1 MQHQQTEARPEQAT
15 LLTVLAANLDLAVQ
29 DGMTEAQA
37 DLALQQAAQ
46 AARHLIEASNQW
58 AHPSCPDPAACTP
71 CSGKHKRERA

>member
-37 DLALQQAAQ
+37 DLALRQAAQ
-46 AARHLIEASNQW
+46 AAQHLIETSNQW
-58 AHPSCPDPAACTP
+58 THPSCLDPAACAS